1 MTLAPKSTWGDSW
14 WYATEPLET
23 LMWDGKTSTKALRSL
38 IKSLGES
45 HVTLGNAYAENASKK
60 IRESEHDTFGR
71 FWSSMM
77 ENARRRSQ
85 VHLQCGKFL
94 CEHANGLQDWRY
106 AQSKHKRAVFSK
118 IKTTEGTY
126 ERAKQ
131 KVEYAKRKYISAC
144 KRATRLIQK
153 RDQNSHLTNGTVHS
167 KASLEQDQLRVDQA
181 LREVKSEQM
190 QYVVWCSNIKRSNIK
205 RSNINNFTL
214 SCFNHVTSST
224 KKSLI
229 FV

>member
-1 MTLAPKSTWGDSW
+1 
-14 WYATEPLET
+14 
-23 LMWDGKTSTKALRSL
+23 
-38 IKSLGES
+38 
-45 HVTLGNAYAENASKK
+45 
-60 IRESEHDTFGR
+60 
-71 FWSSMM
+71 M

-106 AQSKHKRAVFSK
+106 AQSKHKRAVFAK

-131 KVEYAKRKYISAC
+131 KVEYAKRRYISAC

-190 QYVVWCSNIKRSNIK
+190 QYVVWCSSAKRENVK